1 MFSIKNWH
9 FAYLKYLS
17 QYPNL
22 NRSLIKNNTKDLVKK
37 SSFFFKSLTYWLG
50 ESLVLLSHG
59 NTFASKSFSGHWRCL
74 PCFIRL
80 EILINF
86 VGNKK
91 NFFYQRSCLESQFF
105 SKISDPLTWW
115 FFTVLLSHNNLFV
128 SEAFVVI
135 GDVCPAL
142 FAMRCLWTLLEEKNF
157 FLMKLF
163 YFFICLSSNKLYW
176 IEDQLTDVSTQLYM
190 LASWRWQVEPSAIW
204 LDTTHTA

>member
-1 MFSIKNWH
+1 MSNWQKYWHLKCMFSIKNWH

-37 SSFFFKSLTYWLG
+37 ANFFFFKNLTYWLG
-50 ESLVLLSHG
+50 ESLVLLSHD

-91 NFFYQRSCLESQFF
+91 NFFYQRSCLESQVF
-105 SKISDPLTWW
+105 SKISDPLTSW
-115 FFTVLLSHNNLFV
+115 FFTVLLSHNNLF
-128 SEAFVVI
+128 SI
-135 GDVCPAL
+135 GMYAPFKAARGLIC
-142 FAMRCLWTLLEEKNF
+142 FRNFWILL
-157 FLMKLF
+157 
-163 YFFICLSSNKLYW
+163 
-176 IEDQLTDVSTQLYM
+176 
-190 LASWRWQVEPSAIW
+190 P
-204 LDTTHTA
+204 